1 MAKPGRTTATAKT
14 QATQTT
20 LGAAQPQ
27 PRATGLFVM
36 LFLLYMFDY
45 IDREIVSAMFPI
57 MKTDL
62 HMTDSQAG
70 ALISA
75 VYWSIV
81 VLAFPI
87 SILVD
92 RWSRKRSVGLMV
104 ALWSVATGA
113 AAFVRT
119 FPQLFLTRLAVGF
132 GEAGYSPGG
141 TAMLSAM
148 YPVEKRSRM
157 MGIWNASIP
166 LGSLIGVMIGGIVA
180 THWGWKHA
188 FGLVAIPGFVV
199 GVLFFFF
206 ARDYK
211 TVKLEKAATATA
223 PAVKM
228 SFRDIA
234 AVFLRTPSLLL
245 TYIAFAGNT
254 FLSTAYLT
262 WLPSYFNRI
271 QGLNMEQSS
280 LKTASIMVFAIVGAP
295 LGGFLADAWMK
306 RRLTARPLFAGLS
319 SLLTAA
325 LWLVSFG
332 LLQGTAQWI
341 VMMAGAAATVC
352 YLSAASAVTQD
363 VVHPGL
369 WAVSYSLCVI
379 VQNLLGS
386 SLGPIVLGSISDSL
400 RPQHR
405 HDPGAP
411 DRRRRRDSF
420 SCSRGLLPARPR
432 EGGQGA
438 RGDGGV
444 SGVSLMTSRQSRSG
458 SCARSPR
465 CPCARAGTRRASRQG
480 TRAGR

>member
-1 MAKPGRTTATAKT
+1 MARADRSI
-14 QATQTT
+14 
-20 LGAAQPQ
+20 AAGGSVDAPEK
-27 PRATGLFVM
+27 RGVTGLFVM

-70 ALISA
+70 SLISA

-81 VLAFPI
+81 VLAFPV

-104 ALWSVATGA
+104 ALWSVATGI

-119 FPQLFLTRLAVGF
+119 FPQLFLTRLGVGF

-141 TAMLSAM
+141 TAMISAM

-180 THWGWKHA
+180 TRWGWKHA
-188 FGLVAIPGFVV
+188 FGLVAVPGLVI
-199 GVLFFFF
+199 GILFFFF

-211 TVKLEKAATATA
+211 TIKLEKAATAA
-223 PAVKM
+223 RPAVKM
-228 SFRDIA
+228 SFADIA
-234 AVFLRTPSLLL
+234 AVFLRTPSLIL

-262 WLPSYFNRI
+262 WLPSYFNRV
-271 QGLNMEQSS
+271 QNLNMEQAS
-280 LKTASIMVFAIVGAP
+280 LKTASVMLFAIVGAP

-306 RRLTARPLFAGLS
+306 KRISARPLFAGLS
-319 SLLTAA
+319 SLAA
-325 LWLVSFG
+325 AAIWLVSFG
-332 LLQGTAQWI
+332 LLQGTSQW
-341 VMMAGAAATVC
+341 VMMMAGAIATVC

-369 WAVSYSLCVI
+369 WAVSYSICVI
-379 VQNLLGS
+379 VQNALGS
-386 SLGPIVLGSISDSL
+386 SMGPLVVGAISDAYGL
-400 RPQHR
+400 RIAMLL
-405 HDPGAP
+405 AP
-411 DRRRRRDSF
+411 LTAVLAGVLFLAAAAFYRRDLEKVDKVKVEMES
-420 SCSRGLLPARPR
+420 
-432 EGGQGA
+432 
-438 RGDGGV
+438 
-444 SGVSLMTSRQSRSG
+444 
-458 SCARSPR
+458 
-465 CPCARAGTRRASRQG
+465 
-480 TRAGR
+480 

>member
-1 MAKPGRTTATAKT
+1 MAKTGLTSGAGRTPASLSAN
-14 QATQTT
+14 
-20 LGAAQPQ
+20 GPV
-27 PRATGLFVM
+27 RHVTGLFIM

-57 MKTDL
+57 MKADL

-70 ALISA
+70 SLVSA

-104 ALWSVATGA
+104 MLWSIATGL
-113 AAFVRT
+113 AAFVKT

-166 LGSLIGVMIGGIVA
+166 LGSLIGVVVGGIVA
-180 THWGWKHA
+180 TRWGWKHA
-188 FGLVAIPGFVV
+188 FGLVAVPGFAI

-211 TVKLEKAATATA
+211 TVPLERTVSAARPPVT
-223 PAVKM
+223 M
-228 SFRDIA
+228 SFSDIA

-262 WLPSYFNRI
+262 WMPSYFNRA
-271 QGLNMEQSS
+271 QGLTMEQAS
-280 LKTASIMVFAIVGAP
+280 LKTASVMFFAIIGAP

-306 RRLTARPLFAGLS
+306 RRLNARPLFAALS
-319 SLLTAA
+319 SLLAA
-325 LWLVSFG
+325 AVWFVSFG
-332 LLQGTAQWI
+332 LLRGTPQWI
-341 VMMAGAAATVC
+341 AMMAGAVATVL

-369 WAVSYSLCVI
+369 WAVSYSICVI

-386 SLGPIVLGSISDSL
+386 SLGPIVLGAISDRYGLPVAMTLAPATSVFAGVL
-400 RPQHR
+400 FL
-405 HDPGAP
+405 GAAAFY
-411 DRRRRRDSF
+411 RRD
-420 SCSRGLLPARPR
+420 LAKVDKVKI
-432 EGGQGA
+432 EMEA
-438 RGDGGV
+438 
-444 SGVSLMTSRQSRSG
+444 
-458 SCARSPR
+458 
-465 CPCARAGTRRASRQG
+465 
-480 TRAGR
+480 

>member
-1 MAKPGRTTATAKT
+1 MARTDRPAAVGGVGDIPATIPGAR
-14 QATQTT
+14 
-20 LGAAQPQ
+20 PQ
-27 PRATGLFVM
+27 GRATGLFVM

-70 ALISA
+70 SLISA

-104 ALWSVATGA
+104 ALWSVATGI

-157 MGIWNASIP
+157 MGLWNASIP

-180 THWGWKHA
+180 TRWGWKHA
-188 FGLVAIPGFVV
+188 FGLVAVPGFII

-211 TVKLEKAATATA
+211 TVKLERAAPQTGAS
-223 PAVKM
+223 VKM
-228 SFRDIA
+228 SFKDIA
-234 AVFLRTPSLLL
+234 AVFLRTPSLIL

-262 WLPSYFNRI
+262 WLPSYFNRV

-280 LKTASIMVFAIVGAP
+280 LKTASIMLFAIVGAP
-295 LGGFLADAWMK
+295 LGGYLADVWMK
-306 RRLTARPLFAGLS
+306 RRVNARPLFAGLS
-319 SLLTAA
+319 SFAAAVIWLL
-325 LWLVSFG
+325 SFG
-332 LLQGTAQWI
+332 
-341 VMMAGAAATVC
+341 
-352 YLSAASAVTQD
+352 
-363 VVHPGL
+363 
-369 WAVSYSLCVI
+369 
-379 VQNLLGS
+379 
-386 SLGPIVLGSISDSL
+386 
-400 RPQHR
+400 
-405 HDPGAP
+405 
-411 DRRRRRDSF
+411 
-420 SCSRGLLPARPR
+420 CSRERP
-432 EGGQGA
+432 
-438 RGDGGV
+438 
-444 SGVSLMTSRQSRSG
+444 SG
-458 SCARSPR
+458 S
-465 CPCARAGTRRASRQG
+465 
-480 TRAGR
+480 

>member
-1 MAKPGRTTATAKT
+1 MMARTSFTGNDGGLSASLVTGPPKPRV
-14 QATQTT
+14 
-20 LGAAQPQ
+20 
-27 PRATGLFVM
+27 TGLFVM

-45 IDREIVSAMFPI
+45 IDREIVSAMFPV
-57 MKTDL
+57 MKADL

-70 ALISA
+70 SLISA

-81 VLAFPI
+81 VLAFPV

-104 ALWSVATGA
+104 AIWSVATGM

-132 GEAGYSPGG
+132 GEAGYAPGG

-166 LGSLIGVMIGGIVA
+166 LGSLIGVVVGGIVA

-211 TVKLEKAATATA
+211 TVRLERAVSAVQPAA
-223 PAVKM
+223 KM

-234 AVFLRTPSLLL
+234 AVFLRTPSVLL

-262 WLPSYFNRI
+262 WMPSYFNRA
-271 QGLNMEQSS
+271 QSLTMAQAS
-280 LKTASIMVFAIVGAP
+280 LKTASIMLFAIVGAP
-295 LGGFLADAWMK
+295 LGGFLADAWMR
-306 RRLTARPLFAGLS
+306 RRLNARPIFAGLS
-319 SLLTAA
+319 SLLSAA
-325 LWLVSFG
+325 IWLVCFG
-332 LLQGTAQWI
+332 LLQGTSQWI
-341 VMMAGAAATVC
+341 AMMAGAIATVL

-369 WAVSYSLCVI
+369 WAVSYSICVI
-379 VQNLLGS
+379 VQNLLGN
-386 SLGPIVLGSISDSL
+386 SLGPVALGAISDRYGLSAAML
-400 RPQHR
+400 VAPLTSVFAGILFLAA
-405 HDPGAP
+405 GAFY
-411 DRRRRRDSF
+411 RRD
-420 SCSRGLLPARPR
+420 LAKADKVKI
-432 EGGQGA
+432 EMEA
-438 RGDGGV
+438 
-444 SGVSLMTSRQSRSG
+444 
-458 SCARSPR
+458 
-465 CPCARAGTRRASRQG
+465 
-480 TRAGR
+480 